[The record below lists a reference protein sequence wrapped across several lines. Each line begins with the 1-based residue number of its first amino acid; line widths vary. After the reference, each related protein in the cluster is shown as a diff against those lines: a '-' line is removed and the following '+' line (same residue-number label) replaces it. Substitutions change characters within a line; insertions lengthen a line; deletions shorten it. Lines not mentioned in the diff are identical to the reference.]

1 MTADHPADHPL
12 FHLRAF
18 PGGVVEIAVCWDQ
31 IDVPEVAKALREAA
45 DRLDELP
52 PDFTAEGVPPL

>member
-1 MTADHPADHPL
+1 M
-12 FHLRAF
+12 
-18 PGGVVEIAVCWDQ
+18 CWDQ

-52 PDFTAEGVPPL
+52 PGFTAEGVAPL